1 MLGISGE
8 GGSAAKLWT
17 TQGED
22 RPLAWCS
29 WRHRGHALC
38 VCSVC
43 RTCHLT
49 SGPRGQ
55 TSTFS
60 LSMFA
65 ASGSC
70 VFASNLT
77 GGADVPLSM
86 REAGVRVDR
95 CRFRVVMK
103 AMSPSTCDG
112 KAGGVAAWVVGWI
125 PGSTLPTRFFGNAG
139 RTGTARPDR
148 TVARAQG
155 QKDTGRQ
162 AASSARQLLAPDTN
176 QFWLSSNSIFCAA
189 PNDGIPASRDTRI
202 RRPWTRINSLPF
214 F

>member
-65 ASGSC
+65 AAGSC
-70 VFASNLT
+70 VFASTLI

-86 REAGVRVDR
+86 REEGVRVDR

-112 KAGGVAAWVVGWI
+112 KAGGVCCLRCWVDSGFDIADAVFRECGENRNSQARSHG
-125 PGSTLPTRFFGNAG
+125 GS
-139 RTGTARPDR
+139 
-148 TVARAQG
+148 
-155 QKDTGRQ
+155 
-162 AASSARQLLAPDTN
+162 SSGAEEYGPP
-176 QFWLSSNSIFCAA
+176 SSVVSPSALGA
-189 PNDGIPASRDTRI
+189 
-202 RRPWTRINSLPF
+202 
-214 F
+214 